1 MVSFTLKTQA
11 FKDKFDC
18 TSHGGMREGH
28 NWYARKRTVDNFFS
42 KRLAVKQ
49 ILEYENKN
57 YLHKI
62 LSLEN
67 EVT

>member
-1 MVSFTLKTQA
+1 
-11 FKDKFDC
+11 
-18 TSHGGMREGH
+18 MREGH